1 MNGKERVVLVLL
13 KNNKGFISTYFL
25 GMFLYITTIVSLIL
39 FNLNVRLKTMVNL
52 DLLNEQQLAEAE
64 VIEKVKIELFE
75 EKINRIQREKEK
87 EELEM
92 RKKEAMGNGE
102 EYSEDTFEEREE
114 AEEELYISGLYEI
127 TIDFPHHANLLI
139 QYNPETLE
147 VIDYEVYRDMEE
159 VQYERQIPLTEG
171 VLLIK

>member
-1 MNGKERVVLVLL
+1 MNGKERVVSVLL

-25 GMFLYITTIVSLIL
+25 GIFLYITTIVSLIL

-92 RKKEAMGNGE
+92 RKKEAMENGE

-127 TIDFPHHANLLI
+127 TIDSPHHANLLI